1 MVRINKKIRIQ
12 KFQSPGDVLGAM
24 NKHTANI
31 ISVIEATC
39 IDVSAINAGFSFKT
53 VH

>member
-12 KFQSPGDVLGAM
+12 KFQSPGDGAM

-31 ISVIEATC
+31 ISVIKATC
-39 IDVSAINAGFSFKT
+39 IDVSAINAGFSFKI